1 MTFSITFFHDELCFS
16 GFYSGSLCRN
26 LMGNGRN
33 RPNIYHESLTF
44 SLMGGSVASSVCLS
58 FFSTPCSPLANV
70 NYNHQTLLLKVK
82 ITTF

>member
-26 LMGNGRN
+26 LMVNGRN

-44 SLMGGSVASSVCLS
+44 SLMGGSVASCVRVP
-58 FFSTPCSPLANV
+58 FFLPHARDQSTS
-70 NYNHQTLLLKVK
+70 
-82 ITTF
+82 ITTIKRFG